1 METENL
7 LIYIDTLCDHV
18 WATGW
23 VEHMVVYC
31 KKCNKD
37 CGTVYCNMPYED
49 QLKLVKK

>member
-1 METENL
+1 MKKI
-7 LIYIDTLCDHV
+7 IYPNTPCEHV

-37 CGTVYCNMPYED
+37 CDAVYHDMPFED